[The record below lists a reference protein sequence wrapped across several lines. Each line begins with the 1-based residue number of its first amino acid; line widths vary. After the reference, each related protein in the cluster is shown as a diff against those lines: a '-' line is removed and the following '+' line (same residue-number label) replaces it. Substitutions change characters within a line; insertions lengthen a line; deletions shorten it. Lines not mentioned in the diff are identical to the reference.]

1 MRAKIETD
9 PHKVNPLEIG
19 KNDRL
24 FVLTG
29 AGVSAESGLP
39 TFRDNDG
46 LWNGFQVEEVAT
58 PEAWE
63 EDAARVWNFYSMRRR
78 DAGSAV
84 PNRAHVTLAGLEA
97 QLGERFYLCTQNVD
111 DLHERAGSKRVV
123 HMHGELFRS
132 RCERECGRG
141 DFADAGIYGTAS
153 QIPQCE
159 CGGRIRPHIVW
170 FGEVP
175 LAMDDIVAAL
185 DRCTILLVAGS
196 SGTVHP
202 AASFVQWARRRGVRT
217 VYVGPEPPL
226 NADRFTEI
234 VLGKAG
240 EALPNLFRVVK

>member
-1 MRAKIETD
+1 MSAQI
-9 PHKVNPLEIG
+9 EIG
-19 KNDRL
+19 PEDRL

-46 LWNGFQVEEVAT
+46 LWNGYRIEEVAT
-58 PEAWE
+58 PEAWS
-63 EDAARVWNFYSMRRR
+63 EDAARVWRFYSMRRK
-78 DAGSAV
+78 DAV
-84 PNRAHVTLAGLEA
+84 EA
-97 QLGERFYLCTQNVD
+97 QPNPAHLALAKLEEQLGHRFYLCTQNVD
-111 DLHERAGSKRVV
+111 NLHERAGSKRVL

-132 RCERECGRG
+132 RCERDCGRG
-141 DFADAGIYGTAS
+141 DFADEGIYETAG
-153 QIPQCE
+153 QIPHCA

-175 LAMDDIVAAL
+175 LAMNAILAEL
-185 DRCTILLVAGS
+185 DRCTVLLVAGS

-217 VYVGPEPPL
+217 VYVGPEHPL
-226 NADRFTEI
+226 NADRFSEI

-240 EALPNLFRVVK
+240 EALPTLFRLQI